1 MGAYRFNRERGFNQ
15 RLDTIE
21 SNHTSTRHT
30 LQDTNQALQR
40 LDVNQDKL
48 QEQVVQLDKNREKF
62 EAAVLQWLN
71 NLDARINPILQVQ
84 ALTLK
89 SVSLNQAMNQ
99 EIGIAHVRLESYTDT
114 VLLNHVNSD
123 ILTTQEFNTVAS
135 KLQEVTELRA
145 IHNPHQ
151 IPCAMTPHRD
161 AQSISVIFA
170 IPLTEPEPY
179 TLVRLIPI
187 KSFQDKQSII
197 PKIQHQYV
205 ALSKDEYH
213 YVPLTEPEYK
223 ECLKGPCSFLSVAS
237 SPAAD
242 SCGLEQYFGHLPTPC
257 EGIVIPEIP
266 RDTFLPF
273 GDLGTIFIIV
283 SQATATISCLGR
295 VYGGKAS
302 ILLKGTGLLHVPP
315 LCTAHIVG
323 TPPTNS
329 VRIRGPEATFLF
341 QQTSPD
347 GLLSQLTM
355 TATKLGLQAR
365 IRSPVEISQDNS
377 DWQEIVIGK
386 TKKLVQQVS
395 DKATILA
402 TNFRHT
408 FMGKTQINM
417 WLSGAS
423 VTIAIIIMIIG
434 LILAVVIWLKL
445 RIFQQSLRHELGDVV
460 TTVRDRLSNFRQA
473 LNKQAVTP
481 QTPPQ
486 GEKPKTLHVNPA
498 RIRGVTFHANEH
510 DEPSV
515 EMPLLIHNLPEGACG
530 GPSYELKTR
539 RDSQKD

>member
-1 MGAYRFNRERGFNQ
+1 VQALLGMQQATRQMDKTAQLLSQVGIGLHGLDHWHEAHHKQEAAKALSLIFPGIETPPYVKKRSAKIQPPRREKKALFSILSGIAMGAYRFNRERGINQ

-21 SNHTSTRHT
+21 SNHNSTKHT
-30 LQDTNQALQR
+30 LQDTNQALQG
-40 LDVNQDKL
+40 LDINQDNL
-48 QEQVVQLDKNREKF
+48 QKQILQLDQNQEKF
-62 EAAVLQWLN
+62 EATVLQWLD
-71 NLDARINPILQVQ
+71 NLDARINPILHVQ

-89 SVSLNQAMNQ
+89 AVSLNQAMNQ
-99 EIGIAHVRLESYTDT
+99 EISIAHVRLESYTDT
-114 VLLNHVNSD
+114 VLLSHVNSD
-123 ILTTQEFNTVAS
+123 ILTTHEFNTVAS

-145 IHNPHQ
+145 IHNPYQ

-161 AQSISVIFA
+161 AHSISVIFA

-179 TLVRLIPI
+179 TLIRLIPI

-237 SPAAD
+237 SPTAD

-273 GDLGTIFIIV
+273 GDLGTVFIIV
-283 SQATATISCLGR
+283 NQATATISCLGR

-302 ILLKGTGLLHVPP
+302 IVLKGTGLLHVPP

-329 VRIRGPEATFLF
+329 IRIRGPEATFLF

-347 GLLSQLTM
+347 GLLSQSAM
-355 TATKLGLQAR
+355 TATKLGLQAK
-365 IRSPVEISQDNS
+365 IRSPVETNQENS
-377 DWQEIVIGK
+377 HWQEIVIGK
-386 TKKLVQQVS
+386 TQKLVQQVS
-395 DKATILA
+395 DKATTLA
-402 TNFRHT
+402 TNFHHT
-408 FMGKTQINM
+408 FMGKTQVNM

-423 VTIAIIIMIIG
+423 VTIAILITITC
-434 LILAVVIWLKL
+434 LILAIVVWLKL
-445 RIFQQSLRHELGDVV
+445 RIFQQ
-460 TTVRDRLSNFRQA
+460 
-473 LNKQAVTP
+473 
-481 QTPPQ
+481 
-486 GEKPKTLHVNPA
+486 TL
-498 RIRGVTFHANEH
+498 
-510 DEPSV
+510 
-515 EMPLLIHNLPEGACG
+515 
-530 GPSYELKTR
+530 
-539 RDSQKD
+539 